1 MELKGLQMECFIYR
15 PFGISYASTL
25 TQAKTDSSCTD
36 LSEALLTCT
45 LTCTS
50 RPSGVCVDPTGY
62 CYVSDTGNGLIR
74 RISVCGHVETV
85 ETAHVLL
92 ANGDADGVALRE
104 PRGIVA
110 DALRLYVGIFPF
122 AYSRVIRVP
131 EHMFWTYVLAHECTH
146 MRADACFRV
155 DDDCR
160 MQHVIEMAVILL
172 RQRIVSCIESSS
184 SPPPHKL
191 LRRVQE
197 RQDSS

>member
-1 MELKGLQMECFIYR
+1 
-15 PFGISYASTL
+15 
-25 TQAKTDSSCTD
+25 
-36 LSEALLTCT
+36 
-45 LTCTS
+45 
-50 RPSGVCVDPTGY
+50 
-62 CYVSDTGNGLIR
+62 LIR

-131 EHMFWTYVLAHECTH
+131 EHMRAH
-146 MRADACFRV
+146 ACFRV

-160 MQHVIEMAVILL
+160 MQHVIEMAIILL

>member
-1 MELKGLQMECFIYR
+1 MECFIYR

-25 TQAKTDSSCTD
+25 TQAKTDSSYTD
-36 LSEALLTCT
+36 LSFTDLHSPN
-45 LTCTS
+45 CTS
-50 RPSGVCVDPTGY
+50 RPSGLCVDPTGY

-74 RISVCGHVETV
+74 RISVGGQVETV

-110 DALRLYVGIFPF
+110 DALRLYVGMFPF

-131 EHMFWTYVLAHECTH
+131 EHM
-146 MRADACFRV
+146 RADACFRV
-155 DDDCR
+155 DDDYR
-160 MQHVIEMAVILL
+160 MQHVIEMAIILSC
-172 RQRIVSCIESSS
+172 QRIVSCIESSG